1 MVKSNLGVFVKIK
14 DMNTFKSLEEIY
26 SRVWEKLE
34 EAVASRH
41 EPWRTA
47 SVATVRNN
55 HPELRS
61 MVLRGVDSSRKII
74 WFHTDLRSPKC
85 NDLRLNS
92 QGAVLFHD
100 NPDHIQLRLNGL
112 FEFDSSSKQSDE
124 VWKTLLPSP
133 RRCYQGP
140 FVPGS
145 ESPVMSSNIPETP
158 EPLPVGRENFARLIL
173 SITQMDCLVLKA
185 KGHIRA
191 RWLFTKNGVEA
202 TWLNP

>member
-1 MVKSNLGVFVKIK
+1 
-14 DMNTFKSLEEIY
+14 MNTFKSLEEIY

-34 EAVASRH
+34 EAVASRE

-47 SVATVRNN
+47 SVATVRDN
-55 HPELRS
+55 HPELRA

-85 NDLRLNS
+85 NDLRQSS

-112 FEFDSSSKQSDE
+112 FKLDPSSSQSDE
-124 VWKTLLPSP
+124 VWKTLHPSS

-140 FVPGS
+140 FIPS
-145 ESPVMSSNIPETP
+145 SASPVISSNFPETP
-158 EPLPVGRENFARLIL
+158 KPIHVGRENFSRLIL
-173 SITQMDCLVLKA
+173 SITHMDCLILKG

-191 RWLFTKNGVEA
+191 RWLFTKNGVES